1 MNLLFP
7 ESDAIDGVCPTLTKS
22 SPAENKDNVEAII
35 DLPLAH
41 WVPSRKLRKTRLKW
55 SELLVLFLAYLW
67 NGAHDAAAGVV
78 AADGGGAVAHRGVL
92 DIERLRGVVEL
103 MRPNSNGEDAEM
115 KKRLI
120 VHKCSNID

>member
-1 MNLLFP
+1 MYQLN
-7 ESDAIDGVCPTLTKS
+7 GVACTY
-22 SPAENKDNVEAII
+22 
-35 DLPLAH
+35 
-41 WVPSRKLRKTRLKW
+41 RLKW

-103 MRPNSNGEDAEM
+103 MRPNSNIGEDAEM